1 MTRILEKNLLAS
13 LHFQNFASIVFY
25 WPLVFILRRPAGIQ
39 VRVNRNRGLY
49 GLVRER
55 ILDLS
60 HQGLV
65 QRAVAREMR
74 TSHTF
79 VGNVVRN
86 YDKTNSSL
94 GLLRSTFPD
103 PKINAT
109 VLEYIDVQKHMKPSI
124 YGSEIQQRLLLDGL
138 VHPTDL
144 PSVPQINRRLGQDLV
159 MTCKKLT
166 VSPLEA
172 EKPAAVDRQNE
183 YLQTISQIPA
193 SRLQYGNMYWLRV
206 RNFMSCGNKNLFVKL
221 ISIIFWQ
228 RFHLKWNSKTQ

>member
-1 MTRILEKNLLAS
+1 M
-13 LHFQNFASIVFY
+13 
-25 WPLVFILRRPAGIQ
+25 FICRLPADIQ
-39 VRVNRNRGLY
+39 VGVNRNGGLY
-49 GLVRER
+49 HNGRAIPTLLRER

-60 HQGLV
+60 HQGLG
-65 QRAVAREMR
+65 QRAVAREVR

-94 GLLRSTFPD
+94 RLPRSTFPD

-144 PSVPQINRRLGQDLV
+144 PSVSQINLRLGQDLM
-159 MTCKKLT
+159 MTYKKLT

-172 EKPAAVDRQNE
+172 EKPAAVDRRNG
-183 YLQTISQIPA
+183 YLQMISQIPA
-193 SRLQYGNMYWLRV
+193 SRLHFFDESSVVNTTGNRRYGSARLGERAV
-206 RNFMSCGNKNLFVKL
+206 E
-221 ISIIFWQ
+221 IQ
-228 RFHLKWNSKTQ
+228 R